1 MSIWMMLHTL
11 VIWPIRAIVEI
22 LFVVFQVVF
31 DYKPG
36 ISIVFISLIINTI
49 LLPIYKVA
57 DRWQQ
62 EDRQIRD
69 RMKKKLADIKAVFK
83 GDERQ
88 MMVNTYYRQMGYS
101 PFNALKASTGLL
113 LQIPFFIGAYEFL
126 SHTKS
131 LQGYSFLFLAN
142 LGEPDGLLG
151 FNLLPIIM
159 TIINILSSLV
169 YTRGAPLRER
179 MQLIVMAG
187 IFLVLLYNSPSGLVL
202 YWTLNNLFSLGKNLA
217 NRYLKKPILALYWTI
232 TLFSL
237 IVAIGLLVGLA
248 SLKPYYRYTLV
259 AFFLAVP
266 FIPLLWS
273 RIMDFIDRSIQN
285 VPLDRGLYYGS
296 WLILFVLI
304 GLFIPAQTIASSPTE
319 FENPWSFI
327 LRTALQGFSA
337 CILLPGFIWSF
348 SDSRHKR
355 VLSVLS
361 AFSAILALIS
371 FFILSGNY
379 GTMTR
384 GFVFDN
390 PHLLKT
396 NFPLWVTILAVVITI
411 VLCIFLLNY
420 KKLRF
425 FKIFLGAASIA
436 VLLSTS
442 VELFAMNQD
451 LHEVSQ
457 TTSSIKTN
465 QETIFHIAR
474 DKNNTFI
481 IFLDRAIGVAFNHA
495 LALLPDT
502 ISEFEG
508 FVWYPKT
515 ISFGDCTILGV
526 PSIFGGY
533 DYTPWNIN
541 KRTEK
546 PLVDKINESLTLL
559 PRLYSDLGWR
569 VAITDPSLA
578 GLKWVPDISIF
589 NGIPNVT
596 ARNIKGLYAKRFLEE
611 HAYPPEPITETF
623 DYDIL
628 FRFSLFR
635 VVPPALRYMIY
646 YNGGWWRDGRSNSF
660 ERSLAVFPNLYYL
673 KDLCAI
679 DNGPPSLNIFMN
691 ESTHEYGAFTTDY
704 MPSRDPVLYG
714 KADLERFGSQGDA
727 AYAYAFLA
735 SIRAL
740 GNWIRYL
747 KAEGVYDNSL
757 IIIVAD
763 HGGRF
768 HNTLF
773 EIPSLER
780 YNPLFLVKERGARGT
795 LRMSDEFMTIAEV
808 PFILS
813 KIDPIDSKNPF
824 TGNNLH
830 RYTHEPL
837 RIYEAPGSQN
847 RHGPIGFTLTSSR
860 AYLGGDIY
868 SARSWG
874 NIEK

>member
-1 MSIWMMLHTL
+1 L
-11 VIWPIRAIVEI
+11 
-22 LFVVFQVVF
+22 
-31 DYKPG
+31 
-36 ISIVFISLIINTI
+36 FISLIINTI

-62 EDRQIRD
+62 EEREIRD
-69 RMKKKLADIKAVFK
+69 RMRKKLADIKAVFK

-88 MMVNTYYRQMGYS
+88 MIVNTYYRQMGYS
-101 PFNALKASTGLL
+101 PFHALKSSAGLL

-131 LQGYSFLFLAN
+131 LQGASFLFLSN

-151 FNLLPIIM
+151 FNLLPILM
-159 TIINILSSLV
+159 TLINIVSSLV
-169 YTRGAPLRER
+169 YTRGAPFRER
-179 MQLIVMAG
+179 LQLILMAG
-187 IFLVLLYNSPSGLVL
+187 LFLILLYNSPSGLVL

-217 NRYLKKPILALYWTI
+217 NRYLKKPGIVLYWTI
-232 TLFSL
+232 TFFSL
-237 IVAIGLLVGLA
+237 LVAIGLLLGIA

-259 AFFLAVP
+259 AIFILVP

-273 RIMDFIDRSIQN
+273 RIMDVTDRFVQN
-285 VPLDRGLYYGS
+285 VPLDLSLYFGS
-296 WLILFVLI
+296 WLVLFTLM
-304 GLFIPAQTIASSPTE
+304 GLFIPAQTLASSPTE
-319 FENPWSFI
+319 FDLPWLFM
-327 LRTALQGFSA
+327 LRTALQGFSV
-337 CILLPGFIWSF
+337 CILIPGLLWSF
-348 SDSRHKR
+348 TDSRHKR
-355 VLSVLS
+355 ILAVLS
-361 AFSAILALIS
+361 AFIAILGLIS
-371 FFILSGNY
+371 LFMLSGSY

-384 GFVFDN
+384 GFIFDN
-390 PHLLKT
+390 PHLLKKA
-396 NFPLWVTILAVVITI
+396 FPVWATIIAVAVSIA
-411 VLCIFLLNY
+411 LCAFLLNY
-420 KKLRF
+420 KKIRY
-425 FKIFLGAASIA
+425 FKVFLGAASIA
-436 VLLSTS
+436 ILLSTS
-442 VELFAMNQD
+442 VEIYAMNQE
-451 LHEVSQ
+451 LREVSQ
-457 TTSSIKTN
+457 TTSSIKSK
-465 QETIFHIAR
+465 QETIFRIAR
-474 DKNNTFI
+474 NKNNTFI

-495 LALLPDT
+495 LELLPDT

-541 KRTEK
+541 NRTEK
-546 PLVDKINESLTLL
+546 LLVDKINESLTLL
-559 PRLYSDLGWR
+559 PRLYSESGWR

-596 ARNIKGLYAKRFLEE
+596 ARNIKGLYSKRFLME
-611 HAYPPEPITETF
+611 HNYPPEPITETF

-635 VVPPALRYMIY
+635 IVPPAFRYMVY

-679 DNGPPSLNIFMN
+679 DDGPPSFNIFMN
-691 ESTHEYGAFTTDY
+691 ESTHEYGAFTTDF
-704 MPSRDPVLYG
+704 MPSRDPVRYG
-714 KADLERFGSQGDA
+714 QADLERFGSQGDA

-740 GNWIRYL
+740 ENWIRYL
-747 KAEGVYDNSL
+747 KREGVYDNSL

-768 HNTLF
+768 SNKYF
-773 EIPSLER
+773 EISALER
-780 YNPLFLVKERGARGT
+780 YNPLLLIKDRGARGK
-795 LRMSDEFMTIAEV
+795 LRISNEFMTNAEI

-813 KIDPIDSKNPF
+813 KLDLIGSKNPF
-824 TGNNLH
+824 TGNMLRTYIN
-830 RYTHEPL
+830 EPL

-847 RHGPIGFTLTSSR
+847 RHGPVGFTLTSSR

-868 SARSWG
+868 SVRSWG
-874 NIEK
+874 NVEK